1 MALSKVTRLLVPVA
15 FFVLGVLKELNC
27 NEGSCANLGHPQ
39 RPAIGDLQ

>member
-1 MALSKVTRLLVPVA
+1 MVLSEVTHFLVPVA

-27 NEGSCANLGHPQ
+27 YEGSCANLGHPQ